1 MRSLPSFFV
10 VCAITWS
17 PGSAFV
23 KAPPPQGGSTALHVG
38 FQVPGVNAPVL
49 ARTPPTQQKTTSK
62 TTSKKPA
69 ATPPTQ
75 QKTTSKTFLGIV
87 TTDYLD
93 EKLENIE
100 NKFKDLDLK
109 FILVALVPAGIM
121 YGIEAQKTARV
132 LAESQAF
139 AQKAGLVLELVKTTF
154 K

>member
-49 ARTPPTQQKTTSK
+49 AR
-62 TTSKKPA
+62 
-69 ATPPTQ
+69 TPPTQ